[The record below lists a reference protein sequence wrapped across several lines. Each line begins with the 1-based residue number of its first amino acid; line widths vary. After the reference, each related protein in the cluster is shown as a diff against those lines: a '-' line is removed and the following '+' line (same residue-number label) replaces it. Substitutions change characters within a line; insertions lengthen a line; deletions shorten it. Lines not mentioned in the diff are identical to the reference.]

1 MTLQMS
7 PQGRAAL
14 TEAFEGFSPTVYRDV
29 AGVLTWLFGHTNA
42 AGAPTIRPGLP
53 AATRAYGD
61 TVLARDLTKVEAQ
74 VAAAV
79 HVALLQAQVDS
90 MVDFTFNIG
99 IGNLRSSTLLR
110 QVNAGNFAAAAASFA
125 TWDRAGGAVIAGL
138 TRRRQAERAWFLDET
153 KGEPSWAAEASLT
166 QAHAVDHP
174 DHPLVQ
180 VYNRVR
186 LALRGT
192 SKANI

>member
-14 TEAFEGFSPTVYRDV
+14 TEAFEGFSRVVYRDV
-29 AGVLTWLFGHTNA
+29 VGVLTWLFGHTNA
-42 AGAPTIRPGLP
+42 AGPPTIRPGDR
-53 AATRAYGD
+53 ADRAYGD
-61 TVLARDLTKVEAQ
+61 EVLAKDLARVEAQ

-79 HVALLQAQVDS
+79 HVTLLQPQIDAV
-90 MVDFTFNIG
+90 VDFAFNVG

-110 QVNAGNFAAAAASFA
+110 QLNAGNFAAAADSFLS
-125 TWDRAGGAVIAGL
+125 WNRAGGAVIAGL
-138 TRRRQAERAWFLDET
+138 TRRRQAERSWFLDET
-153 KGEPSWAAEASLT
+153 RGEPSWTAEASLA

-180 VYNRVR
+180 VYNRAR

-192 SKANI
+192 SKANS